1 VLDVIGDMALLGAPL
16 LGHVIADRSGH
27 GLHLGLMQ
35 TLLDNPDC
43 WEYVRLQKKGDTLF
57 QEVVNTTR
65 SASSRIAPLF
75 VPAGKAVTG
84 RPACA
89 V

>member
-1 VLDVIGDMALLGAPL
+1 MDALNGADALLVVTEWKAF
-16 LGHVIADRSGH
+16 RSPNFET
-27 GLHLGLMQ
+27 MK
-35 TLLDNPDC
+35 TLLKNPDC

-65 SASSRIAPLF
+65 SASSRLAPLF